1 MVRLAQLLVVLIPA
15 ALTVAAPLHV
25 QVKRALPDPVDAET
39 ARGFLAELTVE
50 EESNSPAY
58 DRKLF
63 PHWIRISG
71 TCDTRETVLKR
82 DGTDVVTSSSC
93 AATSGTWVSPYDDVT
108 TTVPTDLDI
117 DHLVP
122 LREAWVSGA
131 RLWTTARRQALAND
145 LVRPQ
150 LIAVTD
156 NLNQAK
162 GDKDP
167 AEWMPP
173 LASFHCTYVQA
184 WVTVKHFYELSVNPE
199 EKSALDGFLA
209 GC

>member
-1 MVRLAQLLVVLIPA
+1 MVCIARLLVIFIPTVLTIA
-15 ALTVAAPLHV
+15 TPLD
-25 QVKRALPDPVDAET
+25 VKRALPNPVDAST
-39 ARGFLAELTVE
+39 ARGFLAQLTVE
-50 EESNSPAY
+50 AESNSPPY

-71 TCDTRETVLKR
+71 SCDTRETVLKR

-131 RLWTTARRQALAND
+131 RSWTTSQRQALAND

-150 LIAVTD
+150 LVAVTD

-167 AEWMPP
+167 ARWMPP
-173 LASFHCTYVQA
+173 LASFRCTYVQA
-184 WVTVKHFYELSVNPE
+184 WVTVKNFYNLTVDPA
-199 EKSALDGFLA
+199 EKSALEGFLA
-209 GC
+209 NC